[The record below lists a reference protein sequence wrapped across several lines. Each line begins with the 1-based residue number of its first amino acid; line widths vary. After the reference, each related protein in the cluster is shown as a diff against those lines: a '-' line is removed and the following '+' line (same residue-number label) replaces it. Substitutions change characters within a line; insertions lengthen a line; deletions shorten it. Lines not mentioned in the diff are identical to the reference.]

1 MDHDPRMVEIL
12 EEGQGELWQAPDV
25 EAFREAVRKK
35 PRALV
40 PKLMSESEAVA
51 RLVEDGDYV
60 AVELYGTV
68 RAPLSIVREI
78 VRQGKKGLKLAG
90 QGLLEVDFLLAADLV
105 DALDLTYVG
114 YEVLGLSAI
123 LRRAVESGRVRVTEW
138 SNGALSWRFKAAAM
152 GVPFLPVRSML
163 GSDTLRYS
171 AAKVIRDPWTGKPVT
186 LLPALFP
193 DVGIIH
199 VHRADVYGNA
209 QIDGIVGFAPE
220 LARASRKLIISAEE
234 IVPPEV
240 IRAFPERTV
249 IPYFLVDAVVHAPF
263 GSHPGE
269 MAYVY
274 ERDEEHLRMFLERA
288 QTPEGTRAYLDEW
301 ILGVRNHWEYL
312 EKVGIERLYAL
323 KRKAQGRWGDGA

>member
-1 MDHDPRMVEIL
+1 MNSAEFMEIL
-12 EEGQGELWQAPDV
+12 ETGEGTLFSPPDV
-25 EAFREAVRKK
+25 EGFRKIAREKN
-35 PRALV
+35 RALV
-40 PKLMSESEAVA
+40 PKLMTEREAVE
-51 RLVEDGDYV
+51 RFVRDGDYI

-78 VRQGKKGLKLAG
+78 VRQGKKHLKVAG
-90 QGLLEVDFLLAADLV
+90 QGLLEVDFLLAAGLV

-114 YEVLGLSAI
+114 YEVLGLSSI
-123 LRRAVESGRVRVTEW
+123 LRRAVESGEVRVTEW

-152 GVPFLPVRSML
+152 GVPFIPVRSML
-163 GSDTLRYS
+163 GSDTLKKS
-171 AAKVIRDPWTGKPVT
+171 AARVVRDPWTGKPVA

-220 LARASRKLIISAEE
+220 LARASKRLIISAEE
-234 IVPPEV
+234 IVSPEE
-240 IRAFPERTV
+240 IRTFPDRTV

-269 MAYVY
+269 MAFLY
-274 ERDEEHLRMFLERA
+274 ERDEEHLRMFLDRA
-288 QTPEGTRAYLDEW
+288 RTPEGTRAYLEEW
-301 ILGVRNHWEYL
+301 ILGVPDHWTYL
-312 EKVGIERLYAL
+312 EKVGLERLYAL
-323 KRKAQGRWGDGA
+323 KRRATTRFGGG